1 MGGHGMMM
9 HPGMSMGTHGQGGY
23 EHLQLNQHPAN
34 ANHGQ
39 GMAMKPAAA
48 SGYDAFHA
56 QQPQWGANA
65 GAWNEQGVGG
75 AGAGGMIAFD
85 ADLEFSELDRA
96 VGMGGSLGGMG
107 MGALA
112 GDPLSVD
119 DHIGLLMDSPGG
131 GLVMDGGLL

>member
-1 MGGHGMMM
+1 M
-9 HPGMSMGTHGQGGY
+9 
-23 EHLQLNQHPAN
+23 NRAW
-34 ANHGQ
+34 
-39 GMAMKPAAA
+39 AARA
-48 SGYDAFHA
+48 
-56 QQPQWGANA
+56 P
-65 GAWNEQGVGG
+65 
-75 AGAGGMIAFD
+75 GGMIAFD